1 MTGWHAEQFART
13 KQIKALSTYLEPPPK
28 PSPERAARDVMH
40 LFDRMLAE
48 QTTET
53 VDGDR

>member
-1 MTGWHAEQFART
+1 MTGWHAEIFART
-13 KQIKALSTYLEPPPK
+13 PKLKGLSTYLEPPPK

-40 LFDRMLAE
+40 LFDRMLAA

-53 VDGDR
+53 TDGDR